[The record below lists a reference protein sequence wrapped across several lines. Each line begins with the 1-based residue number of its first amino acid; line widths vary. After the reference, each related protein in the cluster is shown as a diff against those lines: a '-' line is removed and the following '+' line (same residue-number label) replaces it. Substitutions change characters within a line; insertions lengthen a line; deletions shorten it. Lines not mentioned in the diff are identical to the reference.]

1 MSDDTSWRYC
11 PQCGETKPADHF
23 YADRKKRRHKCRECT
38 RAQMRK
44 RYADELEFVQAY
56 KLERGCVDCGF
67 KGHPAAL
74 EFDHLPGREKK
85 FNISQRI
92 AAAVDREALLAEMAK
107 CEVVCANCHRVRTFT
122 RADHGAW
129 KDLRRKGIS
138 APGHPVTPPPF
149 EQLTLEV

>member
-1 MSDDTSWRYC
+1 
-11 PQCGETKPADHF
+11 
-23 YADRKKRRHKCRECT
+23 
-38 RAQMRK
+38 MRK